1 MDSFANTD
9 NIGKPPWDYDFL
21 VNLEE
26 SRYPE
31 YLSVLFQER
40 TGSALNLKKPETFN
54 QKMQWLK
61 LFGAS
66 PLKCRLTDKIS
77 ANDYVQERI
86 GAEYIKP
93 VLKVCSSFDDIDFSP
108 LPSSFM
114 IKCSHCGDWFIVIK
128 DKEKFL
134 NDKALFSITRARISG
149 WLKKKYRWLSEFD
162 LHYRYINPKIIIE
175 PLMRDSIDKKAA
187 EIKVYCFG
195 SKPVFAVQRQAGSA
209 SGETYFDESRN
220 AMDDVLFAD
229 EQSIFSRAYEHLKS
243 AYDLSEKLAKD
254 INFVRVDWLI
264 CNNRLYFSDFEF
276 VPYSG
281 FRPFKNRGTDF
292 KLGSLIKLNE

>member
-1 MDSFANTD
+1 MDSFANID

-31 YLSVLFQER
+31 YLGALFKYK
-40 TGSALNLKKPETFN
+40 TGAVLNLEHPETFN
-54 QKMQWLK
+54 QKIQWLK

-77 ANDYVQERI
+77 ANDYVQEKI

-93 VLKVCSSFDDIDFSP
+93 VLKVCSNFDDIDFSI

-114 IKCSHCGDWFIVIK
+114 IKCSHCGDWFLIVK

-134 NDKALFSITRARISG
+134 NDKALFSITRARIAG
-149 WLKKKYRWLSEFD
+149 WLKKKYWWLSEFD

-175 PLMRDSIDKKAA
+175 PLMWDSIDKKAQ

-195 SKPVFAVQRQAGSA
+195 SKPFYSVKRYS
-209 SGETYFDESRN
+209 SREEGETYFNENLEAAGDALFSDEKYTEG
-220 AMDDVLFAD
+220 AAD
-229 EQSIFSRAYEHLKS
+229 EILKS
-243 AYDLSEKLAKD
+243 AYELSEKLAKD
-254 INFVRVDWLI
+254 INFVRIDWLI
-264 CNNRLYFSDFEF
+264 CKGRLYFSDFTF
-276 VPYSG
+276 APYSG
-281 FRPFKNRGTDF
+281 FRPFKNPETDL
-292 KLGSLIKLNE
+292 KLGSLIKLQE